1 MGEAFGVD
9 ILLIQKITSMNMHWY
24 AVYTKPR
31 WEKKVADNLVRNSF
45 ESYCPLNRVLRQW
58 HDRKKFV
65 SEPLFASYVFVR
77 TEEAR
82 HAELSRISG
91 VVNLVYWLRKPAV
104 IKEDEIEAIRRFTDQ
119 YSNVQLEKTA
129 VNLDDKVRIIKGPLI
144 TQEGNVIAVKSR
156 TVKIALPSLG
166 YIMVAEVEKQNVEVI
181 TASGAT
187 IAYESFR

>member
-1 MGEAFGVD
+1 M
-9 ILLIQKITSMNMHWY
+9 IMNWY

-31 WEKKVADNLVRNSF
+31 WEKKVAENLVRNGF

-77 TEEAR
+77 TEEVR
-82 HAELSRISG
+82 HPELSRVSG
-91 VVNLVYWLRKPAV
+91 IVNLVYWLRKPAV
-104 IKEDEIEAIRRFTDQ
+104 IREDEIDAIKRFTDQ
-119 YSNVQLEKTA
+119 YSNVSLEKTA
-129 VNLDDKVRIIKGPLI
+129 VNLDDRVRVIKGPLI

-166 YIMVAEVEKQNVEVI
+166 YIMVAEVEKQNIEVI
-181 TASGAT
+181 TTTGSSA
-187 IAYESFR
+187 IVYETLRQ

>member
-1 MGEAFGVD
+1 M
-9 ILLIQKITSMNMHWY
+9 QWY

-31 WEKKVADNLVRNSF
+31 WEKKVAEHLVRNAF

-65 SEPLFASYVFVR
+65 SEPLFPSYVFVR

-82 HAELSRISG
+82 HTELSRISG

-104 IKEDEIEAIRRFTDQ
+104 IRDEEIEAIRRFTDQ
-119 YSNVQLEKTA
+119 YPNVQLEKTA
-129 VNLDDKVRIIKGPLI
+129 VNLDDKVRIVKGPLI

-166 YIMVAEVEKQNVEVI
+166 YIMVAEVEKQNIEVI
-181 TASGAT
+181 STSGSH
-187 IAYESFR
+187 IAYESFGS

>member
-1 MGEAFGVD
+1 
-9 ILLIQKITSMNMHWY
+9 MNTNWY

-31 WEKKVADNLVRNSF
+31 WEKKVAEHLAKNRF

-65 SEPLFASYVFVR
+65 QEPLFASYVFVR
-77 TEEAR
+77 TEECR
-82 HAELSRISG
+82 HVELSRISG

-104 IKEDEIEAIRRFTDQ
+104 IREEEIEAIKRFTHE
-119 YSNVQLEKTA
+119 YTNVQLEKTA
-129 VNLDDKVRIIKGPLI
+129 VNVDDKVRVIKGPLI

-166 YIMVAEVEKQNVEVI
+166 YIMVAEVEKQNVEII
-181 TASGAT
+181 TPSGHSF
-187 IAYESFR
+187 AYANQQVAM

>member
-1 MGEAFGVD
+1 
-9 ILLIQKITSMNMHWY
+9 MNAHWY

-31 WEKKVADNLVRNSF
+31 WEKKVAENLTKNTF

-65 SEPLFASYVFVR
+65 SEPLFSSYVFVK

-91 VVNLVYWLRKPAV
+91 IVNLVYWLRKPAV
-104 IKEDEIEAIRRFTDQ
+104 IKQEEIDAIRNFTGQ
-119 YSNVQLEKTA
+119 YSNVLLEKTN
-129 VNLDDKVRIIKGPLI
+129 VSLDDKVRVIKGPLI

-166 YIMVAEVEKQNVEVI
+166 YIMVAEVEKQNIEII
-181 TASGAT
+181 TSSGT
-187 IAYESFR
+187 SFAYNSY